1 MRVTLERV
9 NDAVQFRATN
19 EQGVSF
25 DIDGSP
31 EIGGTDA
38 GFRPMQ
44 LVLAAVASC
53 SAMDVV
59 TILKKQRQRVDDVRI
74 EATGERA
81 EGVYPA
87 PFTEIRLDYT
97 VIGEVDPGKAE
108 KAVELGVEKYCSVA
122 EMLRPGVKVSHSCT
136 VLPRRDGGSA

>member
-9 NDAVQFRATN
+9 NDAVHFRATN
-19 EQGVSF
+19 EQGVLF

-74 EATGERA
+74 EATGARA

-87 PFTEIRLDYT
+87 PFLEIQLDYH
-97 VIGEVDPGKAE
+97 VVGDVDPEKAR
-108 KAVELGVEKYCSVA
+108 KAVELGVDKYCSVA
-122 EMLRPGVKVSHSCT
+122 EMLRPGVKVKHTCT
-136 VLPRRDGGSA
+136 VLPRNDGAAT